1 MTIKVGITT
10 KYVVGLTTDYV
21 DERIVKLL
29 EAAKKNDE
37 TIKDTDTSE
46 YRHNVGGIFFGVR
59 CIGVLQCFFSTRPTC
74 VAKGFAT
81 PVPSPREK
89 S

>member
-29 EAAKKNDE
+29 EAAKKMM
-37 TIKDTDTSE
+37 K
-46 YRHNVGGIFFGVR
+46 
-59 CIGVLQCFFSTRPTC
+59 Q
-74 VAKGFAT
+74 
-81 PVPSPREK
+81 
-89 S
+89 